1 MRFATATC
9 WGGTHFFW
17 RRLEAA
23 SIFGEVV
30 TFKFFGPGPLP
41 EAYRQIRKLQDAVAA
56 MEANVAAKELEGEK

>member
-1 MRFATATC
+1 MIGQRWRSLPLQGADAHQTRRFATATC

-41 EAYRQIRKLQDAVAA
+41 EA
-56 MEANVAAKELEGEK
+56 